1 MYFNSLYSQSRGTSL
16 RFESKVR
23 PMHRAHTT
31 IEQLC
36 REMLDFNYS
45 ANL

>member
-1 MYFNSLYSQSRGTSL
+1 
-16 RFESKVR
+16 
-23 PMHRAHTT
+23 MHRAHTT

-45 ANL
+45 ANLWLPNIPDFST